1 MQIFV
6 ESLEF
11 TGPHGV
17 YEEERREGRR
27 FRVDLTVE
35 VAGDAGQDS
44 DTLEETLDYRGLA
57 SAILDV
63 GHGPSVQLIEH
74 MAAEI
79 LSLVLTRYPQVL
91 WGEITIR
98 KFATGVPGDP
108 GCVGVRLR
116 RARS

>member
-27 FRVDLTVE
+27 FRVDLTVD
-35 VAGDAGQDS
+35 VDGDAGASS
-44 DTLEETLDYRGLA
+44 DALDETLDYRGLA
-57 SAILDV
+57 TAILEV
-63 GHGPSVQLIEH
+63 GHGPSCQLIEH
-74 MAAEI
+74 MASSI
-79 LSLVLTRYPQVL
+79 LERVFTRYPQVSS
-91 WGEITIR
+91 GEITIR

-116 RARS
+116 RAR